1 MKYKST
7 ALILVAM
14 ILLNVG
20 TVALLYQFRAPV
32 EDPTSKDTPVVYLE
46 GSFNYTVYEGDCSPD
61 EIWGYMLN
69 NSYSMY
75 IGNDAIAAVLK
86 SCATIDEGSLV
97 LTGVWYQGHNYV
109 NESSVLYGDY
119 EVVITFK
126 VGG

>member
-14 ILLNVG
+14 VLLNVG
-20 TVALLYQFRAPV
+20 TVALLYQLAPI
-32 EDPTSKDTPVVYLE
+32 EDPAPEETPVVYLE
-46 GSFNYTVYEGDCSPD
+46 GRFNYTAYPEDCSPD
-61 EIWGYMLN
+61 ELYDYMVS
-69 NSYSMY
+69 NSKAEYV
-75 IGNDAIAAVLK
+75 GDEAIAVILK

-109 NESSVLYGDY
+109 SESAVLYGDY

-126 VGG
+126 IGG